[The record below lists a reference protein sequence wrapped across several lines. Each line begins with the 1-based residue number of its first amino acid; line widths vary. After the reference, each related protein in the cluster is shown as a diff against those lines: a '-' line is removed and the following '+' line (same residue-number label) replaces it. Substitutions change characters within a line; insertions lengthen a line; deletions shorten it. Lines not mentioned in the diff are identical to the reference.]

1 MPPGITVLYGL
12 AMSMH
17 LGLPDNDYNTIHPH
31 IRVQR
36 EALISG
42 VYLNSEDRLS
52 SYVGMQ
58 YVYST
63 RYNIYLE
70 TGLVTGYTGVSW
82 PATLYTRLG
91 KQLSKHK
98 SLFVAP
104 GVYVSS
110 NTEVDIGIV
119 VGIEVLLGNN

>member
-1 MPPGITVLYGL
+1 MTVLYGL

-17 LGLPDNDYNTIHPH
+17 LGLPDNDYNTVHPH

-36 EALISG
+36 ESLISG

-52 SYVGMQ
+52 SYIGMQ

-63 RYNIYLE
+63 KYNVYLE
-70 TGLVTGYTGVSW
+70 AGLVSGYTGVPW
-82 PATLYTRLG
+82 PATLYTRVS

-98 SLFVAP
+98 SLFAAP
-104 GVYVSS
+104 GAYVDSS
-110 NTEVDIGIV
+110 TKVDIGIV
-119 VGIEVLLGNN
+119 IGIEMLLGNN